1 MPHPAGPCGGA
12 RSRFLKS
19 PRCGG
24 RERPPYGTGKNTA
37 TTRQGASPQG
47 PREGHGPPLQT
58 GGDAQPPGK
67 PRPCVITNLCRGR
80 FHIGPARGGTGPCGR
95 DASSRRTLRWRKVPR
110 ADKESRPYDQR
121 RVCGRP
127 GKCQPHA
134 AATSVG
140 DDACIVPGTSWQ
152 RKRSGRDLRPKSRRC
167 AAVGLRNAPAGAV
180 NPAPTNKFC
189 VLDKPEWPPPPGR
202 P

>member
-24 RERPPYGTGKNTA
+24 RERPPYGTRKNTA
-37 TTRQGASPQG
+37 TTRQGVPPQG

-58 GGDAQPPGK
+58 GGDAQLPGK
-67 PRPCVITNLCRGR
+67 TRPCVITNPCRGR
-80 FHIGPARGGTGPCGR
+80 FHIGPVCGGTGPRGRDESRPYEQFLCFRPTGMTTATRATVGR

-110 ADKESRPYDQR
+110 ADKESRPYDRR
-121 RVCGRP
+121 RVRGRP

-134 AATSVG
+134 AATPVG
-140 DDACIVPGTSWQ
+140 DDACIVPGTLRW
-152 RKRSGRDLRPKSRRC
+152 RGRLRAGS
-167 AAVGLRNAPAGAV
+167 PA
-180 NPAPTNKFC
+180 
-189 VLDKPEWPPPPGR
+189 
-202 P
+202 

>member
-1 MPHPAGPCGGA
+1 MPHPAGPRGGA
-12 RSRFLKS
+12 RSRFSKS

-24 RERPPYGTGKNTA
+24 RVRPPYGTGKNTA

-47 PREGHGPPLQT
+47 PREDHGPPLQT
-58 GGDAQPPGK
+58 GGDAQPPGR
-67 PRPCVITNLCRGR
+67 PRPRVITNLCRGR

-110 ADKESRPYDQR
+110 ADKESRPYDR
-121 RVCGRP
+121 RWVRGRP
-127 GKCQPHA
+127 GKCQPYA
-134 AATSVG
+134 AATPVG
-140 DDACIVPGTSWQ
+140 DDACIVPGTLRW
-152 RKRSGRDLRPKSRRC
+152 RGR
-167 AAVGLRNAPAGAV
+167 

-189 VLDKPEWPPPPGR
+189 VLDQPGRPPPPGR